1 MTPTYRP
8 APTRLACALN
18 THADAIA
25 TVAIAL
31 LVLVCVAVA
40 LVCHPALYLVP

>member
-8 APTRLACALN
+8 LATRIACALN
-18 THADAIA
+18 THADTAA
-25 TVAIAL
+25 TIAL
-31 LVLVCVAVA
+31 AVLVLACLATA